1 MQSTISQFLTM
12 NILRLKNEYK
22 VEWIRVDKIGSLK
35 ISFVDIQ
42 DIIKDDEEVIEAL
55 KENIDES
62 LFNQEVICGNKDSKY
77 VNDLFYIA
85 PLYHRKMSNLKK
97 ILFLDI
103 DISVNNHIKKLWVQF
118 QDMEDTENEEISS
131 KCIGLGLDLSPHY
144 HHRLEDYIA
153 EHPDTD
159 LGSPGKLQG
168 YNTGVVLFNLE
179 CLRKSKFE
187 KNHLQPGK
195 VILLS
200 INVVSCSALSH
211 FVYLI
216 MKFRLKNFFKSTK

>member
-1 MQSTISQFLTM
+1 MDSSFISDVSDLIHSVISQFLTM
-12 NILRLKNEYK
+12 NILSLKNEYK
-22 VEWIRVDKIGSLK
+22 IEWIKVDKIGSLK
-35 ISFVDIQ
+35 MSIVDLEE
-42 DIIKDDEEVIEAL
+42 IIKGDEDVIEAL

-62 LFNQEVICGNKDSKY
+62 LFDPEIVCGNENSKY

-85 PLYHRKMSNLKK
+85 PLYHRKMNNLKK

-103 DISVNNHIKKLWVQF
+103 DISVQHNIKKIWMQF
-118 QDMEDTENEEISS
+118 QDMEHNSKVEEEGSSS

-144 HHRLEDYIA
+144 YHRLVDYIA

-187 KNHLQPGK
+187 QIYLQPEK
-195 VILLS
+195 V
-200 INVVSCSALSH
+200 N
-211 FVYLI
+211 
-216 MKFRLKNFFKSTK
+216 

>member
-1 MQSTISQFLTM
+1 MSDLIQSVISQFFTM
-12 NILRLKNEYK
+12 NILSLKNEYK
-22 VEWIRVDKIGSLK
+22 IQWIKVDKIGSLK
-35 ISFVDIQ
+35 ISVVDIEE
-42 DIIKDDEEVIEAL
+42 IIKGDEDVIEAL

-62 LFNQEVICGNKDSKY
+62 LFDPEIVCGNENSKY

-85 PLYHRKMSNLKK
+85 PLYHRKMNNLKK

-103 DISVNNHIKKLWVQF
+103 DISIQHNIKKIWVQF
-118 QDMEDTENEEISS
+118 QDMEHNSKAEEEGSSS

-144 HHRLEDYIA
+144 YHRLVDYIA
-153 EHPDTD
+153 KHPDTG

-187 KNHLQPGK
+187 QIYLQPEK
-195 VILLS
+195 V
-200 INVVSCSALSH
+200 N
-211 FVYLI
+211 
-216 MKFRLKNFFKSTK
+216 